1 MVRRTSAAPRLGH
14 RRRLPWFGLP
24 FGATLAS
31 SVRPPVRAV
40 TSSGVA
46 AARLAAGNRSWRTRS
61 ESSISWRRVC
71 CSCTRP
77 WTLSAVSCPGAR
89 VCWLMCEVTA
99 GKLLARL
106 KARCHRWKRGCR
118 RHRSRSQR
126 WRKKRPCLTLI
137 SSSSTRSPATTRCS
151 SWNCRRNHRK
161 PGAAAAA
168 AVARGRRRRASR
180 RTGRRRRRRSH
191 GRRRQRRALAA
202 GWRQQRRRRRRRR
215 QHSGHFSLVVS
226 GAVEPARSRAGWSA
240 SSAGAGALG
249 LLLRLLLFLPP
260 AGGCRN
266 AGARGRC
273 QGCHRVGKK
282 SAAAADACCGDC
294 GSAASATFHQLAR
307 GGVPADG
314 PSSCSSFHA
323 VLVRPVVVASSSTV
337 NGVNVFGNTAS
348 ATSSA
353 RATSGLAA
361 PSRGVHHGDG
371 AGGMACGAA
380 VLQPQP

>member
-24 FGATLAS
+24 FGATLVS

-40 TSSGVA
+40 TSSRVA
-46 AARLAAGNRSWRTRS
+46 AARQAAGNRSWRTRS
-61 ESSISWRRVC
+61 ESSISWCRVC
-71 CSCTRP
+71 CSCTMP

-89 VCWLMCEVTA
+89 ACWLMCEVTA

-106 KARCHRWKRGCR
+106 KARCHRWKRACR
-118 RHRSRSQR
+118 RHRSRSQ
-126 WRKKRPCLTLI
+126 WWSKKRPCLTLI

-168 AVARGRRRRASR
+168 VARGGRRRRRASQ
-180 RTGRRRRRRSH
+180 RTGGRRRRRSR

-202 GWRQQRRRRRRRR
+202 GRRQQRRRRRR
-215 QHSGHFSLVVS
+215 QHSRHFSLVVS

-249 LLLRLLLFLPP
+249 PLLLLLFLPP

-273 QGCHRVGKK
+273 PGCHRVGKK

-294 GSAASATFHQLAR
+294 GSAPSATFHQLAR

-314 PSSCSSFHA
+314 ASSRSSFHA
-323 VLVRPVVVASSSTV
+323 GLVRPVVVASSSTFY
-337 NGVNVFGNTAS
+337 GVNVFGNTAS

-353 RATSGLAA
+353 LTTSGLAA

-371 AGGMACGAA
+371 AGGMAGGEA